1 MIRLQRKDEMR
12 MEVENDL
19 ARALDTVSDENMEKL
34 DASCKKMLSFKSI
47 LAWILKTCVKEFKD
61 VSLKDI
67 EEKYIVGTPEIS
79 QTPVHRDEELRENE
93 VSADTD
99 TERIEGTRN
108 EDSTLKEGTAVFN
121 IKFEV
126 VNPKRTDEV
135 ITMVV
140 NIESQAQ
147 YYTGY
152 PIIKRAVYYSGRL
165 LSAQYGTVFT
175 NSHYEKVKH
184 VVSLWVILNPP
195 DYRKNTINLY
205 SLHETNLLGDFAEKE
220 EDFDLITVGM
230 ISLENED
237 DRNSKGLV
245 RMLSILL
252 SSEIDVADKKRRLHD
267 EFDIAMTKEM
277 EKEAENMCD
286 YSKMVEDKG
295 IAKGIVEG
303 VFESL
308 KNLIK
313 NSGMTAD
320 EAMSAIGISEKDRAM
335 YAAKLSK

>member
-1 MIRLQRKDEMR
+1 MRSLFHLANYAPERKNSLGRLCSYPHET
-12 MEVENDL
+12 
-19 ARALDTVSDENMEKL
+19 AR
-34 DASCKKMLSFKSI
+34 
-47 LAWILKTCVKEFKD
+47 
-61 VSLKDI
+61 SLK
-67 EEKYIVGTPEIS
+67 
-79 QTPVHRDEELRENE
+79 
-93 VSADTD
+93 
-99 TERIEGTRN
+99 
-108 EDSTLKEGTAVFN
+108 
-121 IKFEV
+121 FEA

-135 ITMVV
+135 ITMIV

-165 LSAQYGTVFT
+165 LSAQYGTVFK
-175 NSHYEKVKH
+175 NSHYERVKP

-230 ISLENED
+230 ISLGNED
-237 DRNSKGLV
+237 DKDSKGLV

-252 SSEIDVADKKRRLHD
+252 SSEIDVADKKRRLHE

-286 YSKMVEDKG
+286 YSKMIESKG
-295 IAKGIVEG
+295 IAKGVVEG
-303 VFESL
+303 LLSAL
-308 KNLIK
+308 KKMIANA
-313 NSGMTAD
+313 NMTP
-320 EAMSAIGISEKDRAM
+320 EQAMNILDIPENERAM
-335 YAAKLSK
+335 YKAKLSK

>member
-79 QTPVHRDEELRENE
+79 KTPVHRDEVLRENE

-108 EDSTLKEGTAVFN
+108 EDSTLKEGTAVFD
-121 IKFEV
+121 IKFEA

-135 ITMVV
+135 ITMIV

-175 NSHYEKVKH
+175 NSHYEKVKP

-195 DYRKNTINLY
+195 DYRKNTLNLY
-205 SLHETNLLGDFAEKE
+205 SLHETQMVGDYEEKE
-220 EDFDLITVGM
+220 EDYDLITVGM
-230 ISLENED
+230 ICLGDTEDENC
-237 DRNSKGLV
+237 KGLIK
-245 RMLSILL
+245 MLSILL
-252 SSEIDVADKKRRLHD
+252 SSEMEVEDKKRRLSD
-267 EFDIAMTKEM
+267 EFEIAMTKEM
-277 EKEAENMCD
+277 ESEALNMCD

-295 IAKGIVEG
+295 IVKGLLEA
-303 VFESL
+303 
-308 KNLIK
+308 IK
-313 NSGMTAD
+313 KMIANANMTP
-320 EAMSAIGISEKDRAM
+320 EQAMNVLDIPEKERAM
-335 YAAKLSK
+335 YSAKLSK

>member
-1 MIRLQRKDEMR
+1 

-79 QTPVHRDEELRENE
+79 QTPVHRDEVLRENE

-108 EDSTLKEGTAVFN
+108 EDSTLKEGTAVFD
-121 IKFEV
+121 IKFEA
-126 VNPKRTDEV
+126 VNPKKTDEV
-135 ITMVV
+135 ITMIV
-140 NIESQAQ
+140 NIESQAR
-147 YYTGY
+147 YYAGY

-175 NSHYEKVKH
+175 NSHYEKVKPI
-184 VVSLWVILNPP
+184 VSLWVILNPP
-195 DYRKNTINLY
+195 DYRKNTLNLY
-205 SLHETNLLGDFAEKE
+205 SLHETQMVGDYEEKE
-220 EDFDLITVGM
+220 EDYDLITVGM
-230 ISLENED
+230 ICLGDTED
-237 DRNSKGLV
+237 KKCKGLIK
-245 RMLSILL
+245 MLSILL
-252 SSEIDVADKKRRLHD
+252 SSEMEVEDKKRRLSD

-277 EKEAENMCD
+277 ESEALNMCD
-286 YSKMVEDKG
+286 YSKMVEDRG
-295 IAKGIVEG
+295 IAKGKAQGVVEG
-303 VFESL
+303 LLSAL
-308 KNLIK
+308 KKMIANA
-313 NSGMTAD
+313 NMTP
-320 EAMSAIGISEKDRAM
+320 EQAMNVLDIPEKERAM
-335 YAAKLSK
+335 YTARLSK